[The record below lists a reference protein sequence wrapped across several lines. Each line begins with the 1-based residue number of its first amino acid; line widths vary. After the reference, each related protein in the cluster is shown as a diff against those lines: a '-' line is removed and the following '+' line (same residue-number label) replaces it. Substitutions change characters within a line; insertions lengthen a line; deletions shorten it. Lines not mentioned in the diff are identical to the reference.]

1 MSYSFRPREL
11 IAQSHSTAKY
21 FEAINAKQAADD
33 LKRVRFLESL
43 DRCDLKLTAWELDF
57 VESQM
62 ERLKPGEGARVI
74 TFTKPQIAAIDRMF
88 AKYQARVK

>member
-33 LKRVRFLESL
+33 LKRVRFLERLKQSNV
-43 DRCDLKLTAWELDF
+43 KLTGWERTFID
-57 VESQM
+57 
-62 ERLKPGEGARVI
+62 GCARQTSFSRGQATI
-74 TFTKPQIAAIDRMF
+74 IDKLFHRYGR
-88 AKYQARVK
+88 AVK

>member
-33 LKRVRFLESL
+33 LKRVRLLESL
-43 DRCDLKLTAWELDF
+43 KASAIKFTSWERGFIDDQLA
-57 VESQM
+57 
-62 ERLKPGEGARVI
+62 RRGAVPI
-74 TFTKPQIAAIDRMF
+74 AFSKAQCAAIDRLHHLYG
-88 AKYQARVK
+88 KRVL